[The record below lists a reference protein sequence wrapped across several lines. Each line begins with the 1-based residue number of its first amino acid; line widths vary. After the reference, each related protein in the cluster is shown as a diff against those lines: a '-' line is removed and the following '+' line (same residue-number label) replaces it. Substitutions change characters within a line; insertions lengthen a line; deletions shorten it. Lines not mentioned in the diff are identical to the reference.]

1 MKPDKLLCS
10 DDTCHIVLLGNLT
23 NLTIDLIFRPTQLYV
38 TSNININVSICPVFC
53 GLALILDCVEIFQR
67 SGSFPKKNA
76 SAGKKRVI
84 LIVNADDN
92 ILDQCSLSI
101 AWDRTQLQ
109 S

>member
-1 MKPDKLLCS
+1 MMLDLSDNLICKL
-10 DDTCHIVLLGNLT
+10 
-23 NLTIDLIFRPTQLYV
+23 
-38 TSNININVSICPVFC
+38 SIGPVFC
-53 GLALILDCVEIFQR
+53 GLALILDCVETFQR

-76 SAGKKRVI
+76 SAGNKRVI